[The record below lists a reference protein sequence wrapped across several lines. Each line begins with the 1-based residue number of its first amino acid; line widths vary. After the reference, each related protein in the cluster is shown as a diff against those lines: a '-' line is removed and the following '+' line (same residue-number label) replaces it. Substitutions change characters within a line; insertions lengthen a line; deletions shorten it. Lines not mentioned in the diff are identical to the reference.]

1 MVNMKK
7 KDNTIECSFQEL
19 DKIIEQMS
27 DEKCSIEKSLELYEK
42 GIKII
47 NEVDKKI
54 EKMRAND
61 TLQKLEKG
69 FLYTT
74 NKNNKRIN
82 SVKQVK
88 DGDIIKIYLVDGSI
102 DSKVININKESF
114 N

>member
-7 KDNTIECSFQEL
+7 KDNTIESSFQEL

-54 EKMRAND
+54 EKI
-61 TLQKLEKG
+61 E
-69 FLYTT
+69 
-74 NKNNKRIN
+74 
-82 SVKQVK
+82 S
-88 DGDIIKIYLVDGSI
+88 DI
-102 DSKVININKESF
+102 KVIAK
-114 N
+114 